1 MNKQEKEVFLKK
13 NILMYAKKIRNIQ
26 KEQVDPYVELIETEL
41 GQLYPALIGRN
52 DGLSDWTCDIMNAES
67 NSEIME
73 TLDRIEQILEEEYKE
88 KWTCCICG
96 DNTYNVD
103 SEYLAGI
110 DHLSCLVE
118 EEIKSSKKND
128 SYIEI
133 KNQLETLKNYTKQL
147 EEQIQKLEGYYNEPT
162 N

>member
-52 DGLSDWTCDIMNAES
+52 DSLSDWTCDIMNAES

-147 EEQIQKLEGYYNEPT
+147 EDHIQRLESSYNEPT

>member
-88 KWTCCICG
+88 KWMCSICHES
-96 DNTYNVD
+96 TYNVD

-110 DHLSCLVE
+110 NHLSCVLT
-118 EEIKSSKKND
+118 EEIESLNKKGSFDN
-128 SYIEI
+128 I
-133 KNQLETLKNYTKQL
+133 KNELESLKIYTKQL

>member
-88 KWTCCICG
+88 KWICCICG

-103 SEYLAGI
+103 CEYLSGV